1 MRLAQAR
8 AVLAMMPDHRD
19 WTIARACSIIIASLK
34 TDAVER
40 ADAEAFVKRF
50 FSSPE
55 AMQYLPPEVDAAAAP
70 VAAMDRALLDQIRRA
85 FHVQV

>member
-1 MRLAQAR
+1 MSLAQAR

-55 AMQYLPPEVDAAAAP
+55 AIQYLAPEVDATAAP
-70 VAAMDRALLDQIRRA
+70 VAAMNRALDQIRRA